1 MRHAALSNMRAAKNC
16 GRRAVLLTWW
26 IRGPDLT
33 VTLNGLLGHRW
44 ELGVEFL
51 SVHHAKP
58 RGKGVFALG
67 LALASRD
74 TRFGA
79 TTPALHAA
87 WLRAWCSMD
96 GNLRYGFFLM
106 GCIKV
111 QSNDHAY
118 GTCLCDD
125 PRLLFKWDRFCAPRG
140 VGHRAIINHC
150 NSSRT
155 CAFGGLAR
163 DDRRHVAVVAAWH
176 TRRSRRAH
184 TARAW
189 VRENEQPSPAK

>member
-1 MRHAALSNMRAAKNC
+1 MRAAKNC

-44 ELGVEFL
+44 ELDVEFL

-67 LALASRD
+67 LAWASQD
-74 TRFGA
+74 TRIGA

-96 GNLRYGFFLM
+96 GNLRYGFFRM

-125 PRLLFKWDRFCAPRG
+125 PRLLFKWDRFGAHMRSI
-140 VGHRAIINHC
+140 ALALYNTQ
-150 NSSRT
+150 SRIS
-155 CAFGGLAR
+155 GR
-163 DDRRHVAVVAAWH
+163 AAW
-176 TRRSRRAH
+176 RSGVVGPFRVGLFS
-184 TARAW
+184 TAF
-189 VRENEQPSPAK
+189 SLCL